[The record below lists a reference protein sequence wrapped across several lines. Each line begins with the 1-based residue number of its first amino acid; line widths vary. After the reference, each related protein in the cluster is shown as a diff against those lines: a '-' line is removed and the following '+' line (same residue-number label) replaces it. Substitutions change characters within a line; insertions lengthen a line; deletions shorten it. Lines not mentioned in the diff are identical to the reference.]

1 MAMPTSTR
9 PKPFLE
15 AEYCKGCLRCIDAC
29 AKDCITQG
37 DHVNPGTG
45 MVPVILDLENC
56 NGCQLC
62 VQACPEPYGL
72 RPETEREV
80 DSGDFELEDPA

>member
-37 DHVNPGTG
+37 EHIHSGTG
-45 MVPVILDLENC
+45 MIP
-56 NGCQLC
+56 G
-62 VQACPEPYGL
+62 APGPGGL
-72 RPETEREV
+72 QWLSALHSSLP
-80 DSGDFELEDPA
+80 